1 MGSQKSKFARFLS
14 FHFPLSTFRFPPFTF
29 YFLLSTFHFPLRS
42 LCLSIVLLALFPFPA
57 TAQFSTS
64 PGLVIQLIGIV
75 QVEPGP
81 NVITLDVQDT
91 EIRFQARDL
100 SSTLRDF
107 TVQRFLSDIRY
118 RSPSLY
124 IKGPEHL
131 LDLLLKEKPSKRVL
145 KLSGVYYPDARRFL
159 LNKISSMQDLQQPQ
173 F

>member
-1 MGSQKSKFARFLS
+1 MRSQKSKVVIGATVNPQLWACR
-14 FHFPLSTFRFPPFTF
+14 PLQKIS
-29 YFLLSTFHFPLRS
+29 Y
-42 LCLSIVLLALFPFPA
+42 LLALLLVCFPFQA

-118 RSPSLY
+118 RSPAMY

-145 KLSGVYYPDARRFL
+145 KLSGVYYSDSRRFL
-159 LNKISSMQDLQQPQ
+159 LNTINALQDLEKPQ